1 MDVYVNKV
9 TVPYGG
15 GLAIVAAN
23 SVEEAH
29 GTLLSRYK
37 NLKDEWLNDYYN
49 EIYKLNTWK
58 QLDGVHVDSDIP
70 YVLEESHYVE

>member
-9 TVPYGG
+9 TAPYGG

-37 NLKDEWLNDYYN
+37 WLNKWYAN
-49 EIYKLNTWK
+49 IYKPETWK
-58 QLDGVHVDSDIP
+58 RLGGVRVDSDVP